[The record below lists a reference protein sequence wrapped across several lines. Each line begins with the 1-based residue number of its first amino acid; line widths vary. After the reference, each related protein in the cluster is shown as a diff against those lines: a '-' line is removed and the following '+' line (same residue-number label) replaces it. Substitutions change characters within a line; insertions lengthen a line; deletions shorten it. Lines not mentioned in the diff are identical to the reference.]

1 MNYKQAII
9 ESFDSYITDNQLE
22 NTILKSKRKGEYY
35 IAHDYWIS
43 LMHSHIEKWKTAY
56 WIDMSICFMW
66 WYKMEFLSYDFAMSL
81 DDYEINR
88 FEIPINNTISA
99 LTIKSRIF
107 EVSNTF
113 IRWDKNNT
121 LEKIHK
127 CYLNS
132 LYKEYMGEWF
142 TYNYNKSMLNYLTN
156 NIEKGRYYLT
166 KCFQIAHRD
175 SEKMEIEPFKQIIE
189 NDSKI
194 VEMIKNICEN
204 NIDRYMHGEL

>member
-121 LEKIHK
+121 LERFPYSIFNETVPKREELIP
-127 CYLNS
+127 LIVNS
-132 LYKEYMGEWF
+132 ENLLIKF
-142 TYNYNKSMLNYLTN
+142 T
-156 NIEKGRYYLT
+156 E
-166 KCFQIAHRD
+166 FA
-175 SEKMEIEPFKQIIE
+175 KQ
-189 NDSKI
+189 
-194 VEMIKNICEN
+194 
-204 NIDRYMHGEL
+204 LQ